1 MFDALK
7 PLLDNGIINEDTRR
21 EITEA
26 WEARLSEAREQIRV
40 ELREEMATRY
50 EHDKK
55 VMVEALDKMVTES
68 LTKEIDEFVGEKQAM
83 VEDRVKVK
91 NHMMESAGRFND
103 FMVKKLAEEVKELH
117 NDRTVQKENYQ
128 RLEKFIVRALAEEI
142 REFAQDKQAVVETKV
157 RLVAEAKSKLESIQK
172 RFIENSAR
180 LVKESVTQKLGAELT
195 QLREDIQAARENM
208 FGRRIFE
215 AFASEFSL
223 THLNENIELQKLK
236 KQLDKQQEQLAEAI
250 AEKQQAKQIVESR
263 EREIRVIKENQDRK
277 AVMDELLG
285 NLVKEKQSVMRELL
299 ESVQTPKLKTAFE
312 KYLPAVLN
320 SGAVKVEAEA
330 KVLTESRSEVTGDKT
345 AKPAAAQETATETN
359 VVVLKRLAG
368 LK

>member
-7 PLLDNGIINEDTRR
+7 PLLDSGIINEDTRR
-21 EITEA
+21 EINEA
-26 WEARLSEAREQIRV
+26 WEARLVEAREQIRA
-40 ELREEMATRY
+40 ELREEMASRY
-50 EHDKK
+50 EHDKQ

-83 VEDRVKVK
+83 VEDRVKIK

-103 FMVKKLAEEVKELH
+103 FMVKKLAEEVKELRQ
-117 NDRTVQKENYQ
+117 DRTVQKENYQ

-142 REFAQDKQAVVETKV
+142 REFSQDKKAVVETKV
-157 RLVAEAKSKLESIQK
+157 RLVAEAKTKLESIQR
-172 RFIENSAR
+172 RFIEQSAR
-180 LVKESVTQKLGAELT
+180 LVKESVTQKLGAELH
-195 QLREDIQAARENM
+195 QLKEDIQQARENL

-223 THLNENIELQKLK
+223 THLNESKELQKLR
-236 KQLDKQQEQLAEAI
+236 KQLEEQDRVLAEA
-250 AEKQQAKQIVESR
+250 AQAKVDAQRLVESK
-263 EREIRVIKENQDRK
+263 EREIRVIKESQDRK

-299 ESVQTPKLKTAFE
+299 ESVQTSKLKTAFE
-312 KYLPAVLN
+312 KYLPAVLTT
-320 SGAVKVEAEA
+320 GKKEERTA
-330 KVLTESRSEVTGDKT
+330 LTESRAEVTGDKT

-359 VVVLKRLAG
+359 VVALKRLAG